1 MSEPAS
7 EPVGLSI
14 EGYARHR
21 GVARSA
27 VDQRIKAG
35 SLPTGARRVGKRW
48 VIDPVIADAEWA
60 AHTQPRVTEPKAAGA
75 PSGLAAATQ
84 REREARADA
93 IELENA
99 RKKKLVVPAAGVEQL
114 VTGMVVL
121 VRTALGG
128 VPTRYRQRCPH
139 LTPAD
144 LTVLDLLLREVCEE
158 MADAAS
164 RIP

>member
-1 MSEPAS
+1 MTDTGAEPA
-7 EPVGLSI
+7 GLSI
-14 EGYARHR
+14 GAYAQRR
-21 GVARSA
+21 GVADWA
-27 VDQRIKAG
+27 VRQRIRAG
-35 SLPTGARRVGKRW
+35 SLPTSAKRVKGRW
-48 VIDPVIADAEWA
+48 VIDPVKADAEWA
-60 AHTQPRVTEPKAAGA
+60 AHTQPRVKSGAA
-75 PSGLAAATQ
+75 PSGLAVATQ

-99 RKKKLVVPAAGVEQL
+99 RKKGLVVLAAGVEQL